1 MLRFGG
7 VWKVFFLI
15 KFFFLLFFSLDF
27 STQNFTFRA
36 EFSSERK
43 ERGMDL
49 ELSVREVDA
58 KR

>member
-1 MLRFGG
+1 M
-7 VWKVFFLI
+7 VWKVFFL
-15 KFFFLLFFSLDF
+15 KVFFS
-27 STQNFTFRA
+27 STTQNLRVQFRGRV
-36 EFSSERK
+36 EGK